1 MARFTRSLVAL
12 VLVVMFVSSSFAAA
26 RVGDDLGCPDPD
38 VTIDIL
44 GKQKLALLRAK
55 GVMYDE
61 AQFEGMEGSSSAIMA
76 GTVKVARVII
86 KAPIH
91 TCRIKQTPGL
101 REWVNEVSSRF
112 SSTVEVQP
120 FSQPPNLNLFD
131 ADGGL
136 LERVKI
142 LDDVTV
148 ADLTAFLRT
157 RGVHGAGME
166 HEDDPLSFDDGVGEE
181 EEEDEDVRRARE
193 AANAARKAMAE
204 RAAQH
209 ADAPAAAPA
218 PPPPTASFSVGVS
231 ASGDI
236 GVEL

>member
-1 MARFTRSLVAL
+1 MAPFRILFASAL
-12 VLVVMFVSSSFAAA
+12 FAVLVSVAAA
-26 RVGDDLGCPDPD
+26 RAGDDLGCPDPD
-38 VTIDIL
+38 VTIDVL

-55 GVMYDE
+55 GIMYDE
-61 AQFEGMEGSSSAIMA
+61 AQFETIEGSGSAIMA
-76 GTVKVARVII
+76 GSATVAKVII

-120 FSQPPNLNLFD
+120 FSQPPNINFFD
-131 ADGGL
+131 SDGGL
-136 LERVKI
+136 IERVKVF
-142 LDDVTV
+142 DDVTV

-166 HEDDPLSFDDGVGEE
+166 HEDDTLTFDDGA
-181 EEEDEDVRRARE
+181 EDEDVRRARE
-193 AANAARKAMAE
+193 AANEVRRTMAA
-204 RAAQH
+204 RAAQPANGPPAATAPH
-209 ADAPAAAPA
+209 APA
-218 PPPPTASFSVGVS
+218 ASFSVDVS
-231 ASGDI
+231 ATGDI